1 MYVLLYIYYIYLYL
15 YIYILNTPKRS
26 PWFRIESVIGVGPV
40 IGSSKALNRPPHA
53 AVLVLR
59 LSDPQWE
66 ASEITGWI

>member
-1 MYVLLYIYYIYLYL
+1 MYYYIYILYL
-15 YIYILNTPKRS
+15 FIFIYIYILNTPKRS